1 MDQIDRD
8 RKLWKTEALSILL
21 ISLMNENLC
30 FDIIF
35 DQLSYIFTS
44 FSKGKLHLKLWAIF
58 ADFLY
63 VKKIK
68 E

>member
-1 MDQIDRD
+1 MAWIRLIEIESCGKQ
-8 RKLWKTEALSILL
+8 KHFLL

-30 FDIIF
+30 FDVIF

-63 VKKIK
+63 VKKIT